1 MALKANRISPSSGEY
16 IMEDGERK
24 KKVTMTKKNL
34 LVVSRC
40 IGQVIYS
47 FYYLIKLFTS
57 MVAYFVLW
65 RSIVATLEH
74 LTVDRIT
81 VEAEKLG

>member
-1 MALKANRISPSSGEY
+1 
-16 IMEDGERK
+16 
-24 KKVTMTKKNL
+24 
-34 LVVSRC
+34 
-40 IGQVIYS
+40 
-47 FYYLIKLFTS
+47 